1 MNFKKYF
8 FVFVIASG
16 LCFSVKAQTNDYMV
30 HTIQKGETLS
40 MLAKKYNTTVGN
52 IMRLN
57 AMNSKSILKL
67 GEKIKIPVNETTANS
82 TITKQ
87 TTEQTVQKQELVP
100 TSDNAVTYTVQPKE
114 TLYAIA
120 KKYHV
125 YVSQI
130 KKWNNLKNDNIRAGQ
145 NLIVGIKPATSN
157 AHVLPPEVI
166 GTPGKPDNDTT
177 QPKATIT
184 TPVAE
189 TIKTTEKNSEE
200 KSKPA
205 VAEQPTESSIPAEGY
220 FKNEYKKSG
229 HETMG
234 TAATFKSASGWA
246 DKKYYVLMNKVDAG
260 IIVRIASNNKVIY
273 AKVLGPL
280 PDIKDDN
287 GLLIRLSNAAAS
299 ALGVADRFDV
309 IINY

>member
-8 FVFVIASG
+8 FLFAIIIG
-16 LCFSVKAQTNDYMV
+16 LCFSAKAQTDDYMV
-30 HTIQKGETLS
+30 HAIKKGETLS
-40 MLAKKYNTTVGN
+40 MLAKKYNTTVGD

-57 AMNSKSILKL
+57 SMNTKSVLKI
-67 GEKIKIPVNETTANS
+67 GEKVKIPIKNTTATKSVEEKTTTKTEIAGN
-82 TITKQ
+82 TITY
-87 TTEQTVQKQELVP
+87 V
-100 TSDNAVTYTVQPKE
+100 VQPKE
-114 TLYAIA
+114 TLYGIA

-130 KKWNNLKNDNIRAGQ
+130 KKWNNLKDDNIKAGQ
-145 NLIVGIKPATSN
+145 NLIIGVKPEMPT
-157 AHVLPPEVI
+157 AHALPPEVI

-184 TPVAE
+184 TPSAE
-189 TIKTTEKNSEE
+189 VIKTPAKPVEE
-200 KSKPA
+200 KPKPTTPA
-205 VAEQPTESSIPAEGY
+205 VEEQQTENNAPTEGY
-220 FKNEYKKSG
+220 FKNEYKKTG

-260 IIVRIASNNKVIY
+260 TVVRVASNNKIIY
-273 AKVLGPL
+273 AKVLGAL
-280 PDIKDDN
+280 PDIKEDS

-299 ALGVADRFDV
+299 TLGVADKFDV
-309 IINY
+309 IVNY